1 MKTNKTILT
10 TAVVTAITGSAF
22 ATIPSNIPTVYNNNN
37 SVVAVSSGATA
48 IGDSITSSSQ
58 KFVAVGNTVN
68 ANGEKSVVVGHNS
81 TASEKFSTAIGYDAN
96 ATANSATAIGAHARA
111 TDVMGTA
118 IGYNA
123 VSSKQYSTAIGY
135 STTANGVQSTNVGYS
150 STVSGNSST
159 TIGSS
164 NTVTGDYST
173 AIGFRNSV
181 TGMDSHVVG
190 DNSSATGEYSY
201 AFGTVANATAKEAV
215 AIGHGVVANAE
226 KAIAIGTD
234 AKATVADSVAL
245 GSNSVTTSAVSTPS
259 IDINGTT
266 HTFAGGTANGTVS
279 IGTNPD
285 DNAAQL
291 DFKRTITNVAAG
303 RVSDTS
309 TDAVNGSQLNAV
321 VTEVNKNA
329 SAIAD
334 LNTNAVRQGGKN
346 IRTTIT
352 NGERGVELANNL
364 QQLESAF
371 FGNDDD
377 TSSTY
382 ITKDMIGVY
391 GENDVHS
398 NITSGAVRTF
408 DGSKNTGVTANG
420 ITIENT
426 DNLDQASFTVGGMQ
440 ASDSNG
446 TVRFTTTNIDAGNQ
460 QIHGVKAG
468 VADTDAVNVKQL
480 KDVASSVA
488 NTVSGS
494 GAVVVTS
501 STNSNGST
509 NYNVTLNTDGIRE
522 IAKTSNRYAGDD
534 VIKVNR
540 WNNPTGSAD
549 LTTFKFDANEAAK
562 VLPITYKANGENAQ
576 TTTASKGLNFVNGNH
591 INASVDNNGVVK
603 FDLDKSVTDRID
615 SNTNNIKANAD
626 AIKKLTVAN
635 TANLGGLT
643 DKVNTLSSKVDENQQ
658 EARRGIA
665 SASALA
671 ALHPLD
677 YDPTHKVDVMAGIG
691 HYRGTTAVAL
701 GAAYRPNE
709 NMMFTVGASINGKDS
724 AINAGVSYKV
734 GAKEGVES
742 KYSKVAMQRHI
753 DELNTTVAEQNEK
766 IEQLNNLVEKLL
778 EEVHQSK

>member
-1 MKTNKTILT
+1 MKITKSILT
-10 TAVVTAITGSAF
+10 AAVLTAVSASVFAAETTLPSTVNTDTNGTTIGVNNSIAGKNNIAVGVGNNITGR
-22 ATIPSNIPTVYNNNN
+22 N
-37 SVVAVSSGATA
+37 SVA
-48 IGDSITSSSQ
+48 IGY
-58 KFVAVGNTVN
+58 
-68 ANGEKSVVVGHNS
+68 HN
-81 TASEKFSTAIGYDAN
+81 TASAYKMPADDELIDLSVNPVADGVGSTAIGSFSKVYN
-96 ATANSATAIGAHARA
+96 QL
-111 TDVMGTA
+111 GTA

-123 VSSKQYSTAIGY
+123 SVTGDNNVAVGSY
-135 STTANGVQSTNVGYS
+135 STTGDVHATDNKYAGVTN
-150 STVSGNSST
+150 N
-159 TIGSS
+159 
-164 NTVTGDYST
+164 
-173 AIGFRNSV
+173 R
-181 TGMDSHVVG
+181 
-190 DNSSATGEYSY
+190 
-201 AFGTVANATAKEAV
+201 
-215 AIGHGVVANAE
+215 GV
-226 KAIAIGTD
+226 
-234 AKATVADSVAL
+234 
-245 GSNSVTTSAVSTPS
+245 
-259 IDINGTT
+259 
-266 HTFAGGTANGTVS
+266 VS
-279 IGTNPD
+279 IGSIDPAVNLIYDGMEAPEKQSWQ
-285 DNAAQL
+285 N
-291 DFKRTITNVAAG
+291 DFTRQIQ
-303 RVSDTS
+303 RVSAGEVSATS
-309 TDAVNGSQLNAV
+309 TDAVNGSQLQDAFDRSTVNATNITTNAANIIKAKTTVTAGNGVTVTDSTNADGSTNYEVSVASSVTDKLNAV
-321 VTEVNKNA
+321 
-329 SAIAD
+329 AD
-334 LNTNAVRQGGKN
+334 NAVRQGGKN

-352 NGERGVELANNL
+352 NGEKGVELANNL
-364 QQLESAF
+364 QELESAF
-371 FGNDDD
+371 FGNVDG
-377 TSSTY
+377 SAATY
-382 ITKDMIGVY
+382 ITKEMVGVY
-391 GENDVHS
+391 GENDVRTT
-398 NITSGAVRTF
+398 ITSGAVRTF

-440 ASDSNG
+440 ASDANG
-446 TVRFTTTNIDAGNQ
+446 IVRFTTTNIDAGNQ

-509 NYNVTLNTDGIRE
+509 NYNVALNTDGIRE

-540 WNNPTGSAD
+540 WSNPTGSAD
-549 LTTFKFDANEAAK
+549 LTTFKFDGNEAAK
-562 VLPITYKANGENAQ
+562 VVPITYKANGENAQ
-576 TTTASKGLNFVNGNH
+576 TTTASKGLNFVDGNH

-615 SNTNNIKANAD
+615 SNANSIKANAD
-626 AIKKLTVAN
+626 AIKKITAAN

-643 DKVNTLSSKVDENQQ
+643 DKVNTLSSKVDENQR

-671 ALHPLD
+671 SLHPLD

-701 GAAYRPNE
+701 GAVYRPNE
-709 NMMFTVGASINGKDS
+709 NMMFTIGASINGKDS

-734 GAKEGVES
+734 GTKEGVES